1 MAFPM
6 AGAFPA
12 RKYKTRTTSVSKAPR
27 KPVTIEVPMGCE
39 QVHTDLMAYNGS
51 FAFVLDL
58 RSKLCKY
65 GKLSDKQWEAAKK
78 CLAPKPVADPNVVL
92 VDSCNIPIVVSATAA
107 RYIAKSNNWS
117 MNPTTLTV
125 TQIKNRDRRGFTAVV
140 KADWSGSVSACR
152 CCGKSLTDWRSQ
164 ATGVGPVCVKRTG
177 IKYVTDKNDIAR
189 FQKEMQDLCAKM
201 GEVEVY
207 IKEWHVKEGLLMV
220 HQAAFNTT
228 PKVVPATTTPANPI
242 LKKLVN
248 NISVPSTLFQWDP
261 GMRTFI
267 GKWNDVANHGIDPLT
282 LDNIIMTNP
291 ATNNSAT
298 FKRRTSNSFAA
309 VVNNT
314 ALYLVMS

>member
-1 MAFPM
+1 M
-6 AGAFPA
+6 AGAINA
-12 RKYKTRTTSVSKAPR
+12 RTYKTRTTSASRAPR
-27 KPVTIEVPMGCE
+27 KPATIVVPTGFE
-39 QVHTDLMAYNGS
+39 QVHTDLMAYNGT
-51 FAFVLDL
+51 FGFVLDL

-78 CLAPKPVADPNVVL
+78 CLAPKPVADPSLVL
-92 VDSCNIPIVVSATAA
+92 VDTCNIPIVVSATAA

-140 KADWSGSVSACR
+140 KADWSGTVTDCR

-189 FQKEMQDLCAKM
+189 FQKEMQDLCQKM

-220 HQAAFNTT
+220 HQVTDNAT
-228 PKVVPATTTPANPI
+228 PKKVVATASPVLQRVSTTTE
-242 LKKLVN
+242 VN
-248 NISVPSTLFQWDP
+248 ITDLQWDDKT
-261 GMRTFI
+261 RTFTGDWSKLRSMPNFPMPDSI
-267 GKWNDVANHGIDPLT
+267 KVYNHQT
-282 LDNIIMTNP
+282 QREV
-291 ATNNSAT
+291 T
-298 FKRRTSNSFAA
+298 FKERVKGSARYASNDLGY
-309 VVNNT
+309 T
-314 ALYLVMS
+314 IYLMLI

>member
-12 RKYKTRTTSVSKAPR
+12 RKYKTRTTSVSRAPR

-39 QVHTDLMAYNGS
+39 QVHTDLMAYSGT

-78 CLAPKPVADPNVVL
+78 CLAPKPVADPNQVL

-189 FQKEMQDLCAKM
+189 FQKEMQDLCMKM

-207 IKEWHVKEGLLMV
+207 IKEWHVKEGLLIV
-220 HQAAFNTT
+220 HQVTDNAT
-228 PKVVPATTTPANPI
+228 PKKVAAVASPVLQRVPVTTEI
-242 LKKLVN
+242 
-248 NISVPSTLFQWDP
+248 NITDLQWDDKI
-261 GMRTFI
+261 RTFT
-267 GKWNDVANHGIDPLT
+267 GVWDKLRSMPGFQKPDSVLVYNHET
-282 LDNIIMTNP
+282 QREV
-291 ATNNSAT
+291 T
-298 FKRRTSNSFAA
+298 FKERVKGSGYYASDALGYT
-309 VVNNT
+309 
-314 ALYLVMS
+314 LYLRLI

>member
-12 RKYKTRTTSVSKAPR
+12 RKYKTRTTSVSRAPR

-39 QVHTDLMAYNGS
+39 QVHTDLMAYSGT

-65 GKLSDKQWEAAKK
+65 GKLSDKQWEAAKR
-78 CLAPKPVADPNVVL
+78 CLAPKPVADPNEVL
-92 VDSCNIPIVVSATAA
+92 VDSCNVPIVISATSA
-107 RYIAKSNNWS
+107 RHIAKSNNWS

-140 KADWSGSVSACR
+140 KADWSGTVTDCR

-189 FQKEMQDLCAKM
+189 FQKEMQDLCMKM

-207 IKEWHVKEGLLMV
+207 IKEWHVKEGLLIV
-220 HQAAFNTT
+220 HQVTDNAT
-228 PKVVPATTTPANPI
+228 PKKVAAVASPVLQRVPVTTEI
-242 LKKLVN
+242 
-248 NISVPSTLFQWDP
+248 NITDLQWDDKIHTFTGVWDKLRSMP
-261 GMRTFI
+261 GFQKPDSVM
-267 GKWNDVANHGIDPLT
+267 VYNHET
-282 LDNIIMTNP
+282 QREV
-291 ATNNSAT
+291 T
-298 FKRRTSNSFAA
+298 FKERVKGSGYYASNALGY
-309 VVNNT
+309 T
-314 ALYLVMS
+314 LYLRLI

>member
-1 MAFPM
+1 MTFPM

-27 KPVTIEVPMGCE
+27 KPVTIEVPTGLE
-39 QVHTDLMAYNGS
+39 QVHTELMAYNGT
-51 FAFVLDL
+51 FGFVLDL

-78 CLAPKPVADPNVVL
+78 CLAPKPVADPNLVL
-92 VDSCNIPIVVSATAA
+92 VETCNIPIVVSATAA

-140 KADWSGSVSACR
+140 KADWSGTVTDCR

-177 IKYVTDKNDIAR
+177 IKYITDKNDIAR
-189 FQKEMQDLCAKM
+189 FQKEMQDLCTKM

-207 IKEWHVKEGLLMV
+207 IKDWHVKEGLLIV
-220 HQAAFNTT
+220 HRITDNAT
-228 PKVVPATTTPANPI
+228 PKKVTAVASPVLQRVPVTTEI
-242 LKKLVN
+242 
-248 NISVPSTLFQWDP
+248 NITDLQWDDKIHTFTGDWSKLRSMP
-261 GMRTFI
+261 GFQ
-267 GKWNDVANHGIDPLT
+267 KPDSVLVYNHET
-282 LDNIIMTNP
+282 QREV
-291 ATNNSAT
+291 T
-298 FKRRTSNSFAA
+298 FKERVKGSGYYASDALGY
-309 VVNNT
+309 V
-314 ALYLVMS
+314 LYLRLI